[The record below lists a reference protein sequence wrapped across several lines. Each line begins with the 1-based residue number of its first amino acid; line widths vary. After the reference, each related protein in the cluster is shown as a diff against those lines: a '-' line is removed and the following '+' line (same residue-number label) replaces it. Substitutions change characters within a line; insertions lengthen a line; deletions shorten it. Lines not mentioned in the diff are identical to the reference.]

1 MSLKNSPLSGSAST
15 SGITISLGTYSYGTI
30 TTTSI
35 SASYSYINMSPPKT
49 TYHILGEDFEST
61 EGYRSEN
68 LSIIIATLNV
78 LGKPYYDELK
88 KQNIHFSN
96 DMDEFIRKRLLI
108 IERDKKINSVITK
121 SY

>member
-15 SGITISLGTYSYGTI
+15 SRVTISLGTYSYGTI
-30 TTTSI
+30 TTTATSG
-35 SASYSYINMSPPKT
+35 YINVAPSKT

-78 LGKPYYDELK
+78 LGKSYYDELK

-96 DMDEFIRKRLLI
+96 DMDEFINKRLLI
-108 IERDKKINSVITK
+108 IERDRKINSVITK